1 MFENVQ
7 GYYHISAILLAP
19 QNLVKFFFF
28 FFFFLRI
35 ILLSFIRRISFRS
48 DFIFSFFL

>member
-7 GYYHISAILLAP
+7 GYYHIIAILLAP

-28 FFFFLRI
+28 FLKNNFVKFYSLDKFLIRFY
-35 ILLSFIRRISFRS
+35 LL
-48 DFIFSFFL
+48 FLL